1 MEDSRRESERRGR
14 DECTKTC
21 STGRTVQGL
30 DVTVGSRNRKESENG
45 VEQGVV
51 RCAKFLDGV
60 DIVDRAESTG
70 VGDGTVRWV
79 MWISEGVDD
88 EVGDGIYRVAG
99 TVLEEYFSSHCSANE
114 SGVSFGITQLQQ
126 VVLTVRAKIF
136 STLPQSQGNDW
147 EVPRSGQ
154 ASGFPADIGKR
165 NVDSACHEAY
175 RPKKKKE
182 NEARRFLESRRIM
195 HQSPTR
201 RNSRHAFL

>member
-1 MEDSRRESERRGR
+1 MSARRRAVLEGLFE
-14 DECTKTC
+14 
-21 STGRTVQGL
+21 GL

-51 RCAKFLDGV
+51 RCAKFLGGV

-136 STLPQSQGNDW
+136 SILCRKAKEMIGRYRGRDK
-147 EVPRSGQ
+147 RA
-154 ASGFPADIGKR
+154 ASLQI
-165 NVDSACHEAY
+165 
-175 RPKKKKE
+175 
-182 NEARRFLESRRIM
+182 
-195 HQSPTR
+195 
-201 RNSRHAFL
+201 